1 MLNFTGNQVNF
12 IIRLSSLMLEMLFIG
27 HMAHTSKQ
35 DRRAGCKLA
44 RFFETGH
51 TAHTSKQGKRKR
63 SRALT
68 SGEQQLQLRK
78 ANKLVD
84 ALDVIQQDFLKLGI
98 WRNW

>member
-1 MLNFTGNQVNF
+1 MLNFTGNQVIF

-35 DRRAGCKLA
+35 
-44 RFFETGH
+44 
-51 TAHTSKQGKRKR
+51 GKRKR

-68 SGEQQLQLRK
+68 SGEQQRQLRK

-84 ALDVIQQDFLKLGI
+84 ALDVIQQDLLKLGI